1 MINNTRNIYE
11 EKKKNK
17 FIFIFI
23 NNCFYFAETEM
34 KKNKFLPEIKKFKLP
49 SKGELF
55 SNNYHMMAEYFAQ
68 EDTIRSI
75 RK

>member
-1 MINNTRNIYE
+1 
-11 EKKKNK
+11 
-17 FIFIFI
+17 
-23 NNCFYFAETEM
+23 M
-34 KKNKFLPEIKKFKLP
+34 KKNKVLPEIKKFKLP
-49 SKGELF
+49 NKGELF